1 VWYEYLK
8 KPMRKVIRRT
18 ASLVRPIITAGLG
31 LALALFSAAITYSA
45 PAVSPGNIGAAALFL
60 QPTTTPQPQDHSEI
74 GSTDGIIAM
83 GLFIALII
91 IIPILLQRKSW
102 MESR

>member
-1 VWYEYLK
+1 MNTKK
-8 KPMRKVIRRT
+8 KPMRKVIRRR
-18 ASLVRPIITAGLG
+18 ASLVRPVITIGLG

-45 PAVSPGNIGAAALFL
+45 PPVIQGNVGAAGLFL

-83 GLFIALII
+83 GLFIALVI
-91 IIPILLQRKSW
+91 IIPILLQRKAW

>member
-1 VWYEYLK
+1 
-8 KPMRKVIRRT
+8 M
-18 ASLVRPIITAGLG
+18 RPILTTGLG

-45 PAVSPGNIGAAALFL
+45 PPVIQGNMGAAGLFL

-83 GLFIALII
+83 GLIIALII

-102 MESR
+102 IEPR